1 MDKLMLLDGNS
12 IFNRAYYAL
21 PVLNDKGGKN
31 INAVYGFMNILVKA
45 MTELNPTH
53 IAVAFDKRGHNFR
66 KDIYQGYKA
75 TRRPMPDDMARQINI
90 LAEEIGRAHV

>member
-1 MDKLMLLDGNS
+1 MLLDGNS

-53 IAVAFDKRGHNFR
+53 IAVRLTSAGTTSARIFIRD
-66 KDIYQGYKA
+66 
-75 TRRPMPDDMARQINI
+75 TRRRDVPCPTIWQDRCPSCRSF
-90 LAEEIGRAHV
+90 LPT